1 VEIIFCL
8 RLKVEPCLS
17 PAIQVCSVVY
27 HVNKVTELVGHSLIQ
42 CLFWLIIV
50 APCTVYFTFSTV
62 HHFCM
67 CNPVLMRRLCCMLDS
82 LVVWYRT
89 RYCWA

>member
-1 VEIIFCL
+1 
-8 RLKVEPCLS
+8 
-17 PAIQVCSVVY
+17 
-27 HVNKVTELVGHSLIQ
+27 
-42 CLFWLIIV
+42 
-50 APCTVYFTFSTV
+50 
-62 HHFCM
+62 M